1 MKPNSSANNSDFETN
16 EISLEKLKSLPLPE
30 YSDEAHKADYGKL
43 LLIAGSKRLPGA
55 AILAARAALRVGV
68 GTVRLAA
75 PESVATAIG
84 IAIPELMV
92 IPLPETSSGT
102 LALGANSILQQQYES
117 CDAAVLG
124 PGLDENEE
132 THELLKT
139 LAHEIPLP
147 CVVDASAILALA
159 GEKAKF
165 AALRIFTPHLQE
177 MSTLIGQ
184 SAKDIESAREKTL
197 TDFVH
202 DWKSILVLK
211 GRDTLIAGPKTELY
225 KNTAGTRGLGT
236 AGSGD
241 VLAGIIGGLLA
252 QMATQKLDAT
262 RAAIWGVHLHAL
274 AGEACEKDFGDDGMI
289 ATDLLSRLP
298 GVLRYARKQTEG
310 RKEGERTGL
319 RQR

>member
-1 MKPNSSANNSDFETN
+1 MKSNSTTNNSDLDAI
-16 EISLEKLKSLPLPE
+16 EISLEKLRGLPLPE
-30 YSDEAHKADYGKL
+30 YSDDAHKADYGKL

-75 PESVATAIG
+75 PQSIASAIG
-84 IAIPELMV
+84 IAVPELMI
-92 IPLPETSSGT
+92 IPLPETSTGT
-102 LALGANSILQQQYES
+102 LALDALTLLQAQYDA

-132 THELLKT
+132 TSELLKA

-147 CVVDASAILALA
+147 CVLDASAILALV

-165 AALRIFTPHLQE
+165 AAPRIFTPHLQE
-177 MSTLIGQ
+177 MSALLGHDP
-184 SAKDIESAREKTL
+184 KDIANAREKTTL
-197 TDFVH
+197 EFAR
-202 DWKSILVLK
+202 DWKSVLVLK
-211 GRDTLIAGPKTELY
+211 GHETLIAGPKTELY
-225 KNTAGTRGLGT
+225 KNLAGTRGLGT

-241 VLAGIIGGLLA
+241 VLAGIIGGLLT
-252 QMATQKLDAT
+252 QMTLQKIEAS

-274 AGEACEKDFGDDGMI
+274 AGEACEKDFGDDGMT
-289 ATDLLSRLP
+289 ASDLLSRLP

>member
-1 MKPNSSANNSDFETN
+1 MKINSSADHSQSSAI

-30 YSDEAHKADYGKL
+30 YSDDAHKGDYGKL
-43 LLIAGSKRLPGA
+43 LLIAGSSRLPGA

-75 PESVATAIG
+75 PESVASAIG
-84 IAIPELMV
+84 IAVPELMV

-102 LALGANSILQQQYES
+102 IALGASTLLAAQYDV
-117 CDAAVLG
+117 CNACVIG

-132 THELLKT
+132 TFELLTT

-147 CVVDASAILALA
+147 TVLDASAILALT
-159 GEKAKF
+159 GEKPRF
-165 AALRIFTPHLQE
+165 AGPRIFTPHAQE
-177 MSTLIGQ
+177 LSTLLGID
-184 SAKDIESAREKTL
+184 ANKIESAREKTAL
-197 TDFVH
+197 DFTH
-202 DWKSILVLK
+202 DWKSVLVLK
-211 GRDTLIAGPKTELY
+211 GRDTLISAPKTELY
-225 KNTAGTRGLGT
+225 KNTSGTRGLGT

-241 VLAGIIGGLLA
+241 VLAGIIGGLWT
-252 QMATQKLDAT
+252 QMVSQKMDAS

-289 ATDLLSRLP
+289 AGDLLSRLP